1 LGGAAVAVSIE
12 GERESEQSDER
23 QAQFGG
29 AAIPWPGSL
38 GTLAAQE
45 TGIDVQTRN
54 RSPRPQTNRA
64 VWVSEVGSSKQVTIP
79 LQSVEPADV
88 IRTGERSIEGFD
100 DLHAAAAPRA
110 RWFLVGGAQ
119 ILVII
124 TVAIRRRKRH
134 IKQPATERELVSAMA
149 VGKKAVMTNALEA
162 VRQDVKEETTDEFGD
177 LKSQDRA
184 ILSAT
189 LPSAFWS
196 ESDVR
201 LVEIDQAVVSDC
213 DAVSVPGDAPA
224 DVEKGVAA
232 LLALS
237 R

>member
-1 LGGAAVAVSIE
+1 VS
-12 GERESEQSDER
+12 
-23 QAQFGG
+23 
-29 AAIPWPGSL
+29 
-38 GTLAAQE
+38 
-45 TGIDVQTRN
+45 DVK
-54 RSPRPQTNRA
+54 
-64 VWVSEVGSSKQVTIP
+64 SSKQVTIP
-79 LQSVEPADV
+79 LQSVELADV
-88 IRTGERSIEGFD
+88 IGTGERSIESFD

-189 LPSAFWS
+189 LPSAFRS

-213 DAVSVPGDAPA
+213 DAVSVPGKIAQYLLGATQSLFGIDLPLRCAQVREGGSECLPL
-224 DVEKGVAA
+224 VETDE
-232 LLALS
+232 LS
-237 R
+237 KEFQFPGIDSCSQTVQEQPPEEIG